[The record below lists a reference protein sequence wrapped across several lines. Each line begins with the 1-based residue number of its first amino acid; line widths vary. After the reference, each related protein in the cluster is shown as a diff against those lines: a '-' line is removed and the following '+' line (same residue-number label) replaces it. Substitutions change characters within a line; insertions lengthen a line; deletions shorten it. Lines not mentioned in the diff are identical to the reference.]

1 MDLESKNSPKKSDF
15 FWQLFQDAILTR
27 EVMKKRNWP
36 GNPRCSFCR
45 SVETSQHLFF
55 TCPVAR
61 VTWRT
66 IGCVLGTDLC
76 PNNIWQ
82 FFSWC
87 YVFLPDGAR
96 FYTFGLAAV
105 CWAIWNSRN
114 QVTFEHKQLKTPFN
128 VVYSHVAFWHTG
140 QAWWLVL
147 IRRQWSV
154 VPRCSRRTRR
164 QWWEFVQ
171 LQPGRWWIEAD
182 DFWW

>member
-1 MDLESKNSPKKSDF
+1 
-15 FWQLFQDAILTR
+15 
-27 EVMKKRNWP
+27 MKKRNWP

-61 VTWRT
+61 VAWRT

-82 FFSWC
+82 FFSRC
-87 YVFLPDGAR
+87 YVFLPDR

-128 VVYSHVAFWHTG
+128 VVYSACGFLIYWAGLMTG
-140 QAWWLVL
+140 AD
-147 IRRQWSV
+147 R
-154 VPRCSRRTRR
+154 
-164 QWWEFVQ
+164 
-171 LQPGRWWIEAD
+171 EAMERGAKMLKTNASAMMRICAAPARAMMD
-182 DFWW
+182 